1 MSRSTHWL
9 LLSVFPLAVVACDAT
24 AETNAP
30 PLPAVVT
37 SLVQNLEAKGGGE
50 LIFFGMSVYSACL
63 KVTTARSAALVWFR
77 RSQ

>member
-1 MSRSTHWL
+1 MSRSTRWL
-9 LLSVFPLAVVACDAT
+9 LLSVFLLAAVACDAT

-50 LIFFGMSVYSACL
+50 LIFWACPS
-63 KVTTARSAALVWFR
+63 TALIFIV
-77 RSQ
+77 